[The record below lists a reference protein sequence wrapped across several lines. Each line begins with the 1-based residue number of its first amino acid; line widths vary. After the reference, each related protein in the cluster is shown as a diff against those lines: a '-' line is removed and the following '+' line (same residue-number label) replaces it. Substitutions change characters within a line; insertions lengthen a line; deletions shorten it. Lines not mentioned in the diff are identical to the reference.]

1 MPLSSLTDRWL
12 SSTSR
17 LQVTPLAKQFWK
29 GPKVG
34 WCSNTVC
41 PVYFIFFFNFLFYT
55 GAQLIDNVV
64 LESGVQQSDSVIHT
78 RASILFQIIFPFS
91 LLQNIEQ
98 HSLCYRVG
106 PCWLTVLNIACVH
119 VNPNPQSCL
128 SPTHPPGNHKFSS
141 LSLWVCVCFLNKFFF
156 FFFFFEPWS
165 LDQYV
170 YPLQTEDHNEWLI
183 SCNG

>member
-29 GPKVG
+29 GPKVEL
-34 WCSNTVC
+34 CSNIVC
-41 PVYFIFFFNFLFYT
+41 PGYFILKKFFLFYT
-55 GAQLIDNVV
+55 GAQLINNVV

-98 HSLCYRVG
+98 HSLCYTVG

-156 FFFFFEPWS
+156 FEALIIRPTICLS
-165 LDQYV
+165 LADRRPRV
-170 YPLQTEDHNEWLI
+170 IN
-183 SCNG
+183 

>member
-1 MPLSSLTDRWL
+1 MTILHKQASGDTFGKTVLKRTKSRVMQQHSLSWVLYL
-12 SSTSR
+12 
-17 LQVTPLAKQFWK
+17 KKF
-29 GPKVG
+29 
-34 WCSNTVC
+34 
-41 PVYFIFFFNFLFYT
+41 FLFYT
-55 GAQLIDNVV
+55 GAQLINNVV
-64 LESGVQQSDSVIHT
+64 LESGIQQSDSVIHT

-98 HSLCYRVG
+98 HSLCYTVG

-156 FFFFFEPWS
+156 FEALIIRPTICLS
-165 LDQYV
+165 LADRRPRV
-170 YPLQTEDHNEWLI
+170 IN
-183 SCNG
+183 

>member
-1 MPLSSLTDRWL
+1 MTILHKQASGDTFGKTVLKRTKSRVMQQHSLSWVLYL
-12 SSTSR
+12 KK
-17 LQVTPLAKQFWK
+17 L
-29 GPKVG
+29 
-34 WCSNTVC
+34 
-41 PVYFIFFFNFLFYT
+41 FLFYT
-55 GAQLIDNVV
+55 GAQLINNVV

-91 LLQNIEQ
+91 LFQNIEQ
-98 HSLCYRVG
+98 HSLCYTVG

-141 LSLWVCVCFLNKFFF
+141 LSLWVCVCFINKFFF
-156 FFFFFEPWS
+156 FFLKPWS
-165 LDQYV
+165 LDQQYV
-170 YPLQTEDHNEWLI
+170 YPLQTEDHEWLI